1 MELVKLKKSQNEF
14 YRLFI
19 NMLKVALTGGIGSG
33 KSEVSTLFNKW
44 GAYIFDADKVAKEIL
59 DKNKTAQKELILEF
73 GSDVISAEGI
83 IDKKKLSRVAF
94 QNEFNQLKL
103 NTIIHPY
110 VFKEID
116 MCFETVLDKGSNDI
130 FIIDAA
136 LIYESGA
143 DTHMDY
149 VIVVSS
155 HLKIRTE
162 RVMKRGDLNREEFL
176 KRLDLQWPE
185 KDKIEMAD
193 FVIYNNESKDR
204 LKEEAKKIY
213 NQLR

>member
-1 MELVKLKKSQNEF
+1 
-14 YRLFI
+14 
-19 NMLKVALTGGIGSG
+19 MLKVALTGGIGSG
-33 KSEVSTLFNKW
+33 KSEVSTLFSKW
-44 GAYIFDADKVAKEIL
+44 GAYIFDADTIAKQIL
-59 DKNKTAQKELILEF
+59 DKNKTAQNELILEF

-116 MCFETVLDKGSNDI
+116 LCFQSIIEKGNHDI
-130 FIIDAA
+130 FIVDAA

-143 DTHMDY
+143 DIHMDY
-149 VIVVSS
+149 VIVITS
-155 HLKIRTE
+155 HLRIRIE
-162 RVMKRGDLNREEFL
+162 RVMKKGDLSRDEFL
-176 KRLDLQWPE
+176 KRVELQWPE

-193 FVIYNNESKDR
+193 FIIYNNESKDE
-204 LKEEAKKIY
+204 LKKEAKKVY
-213 NQLR
+213 NQLQ

>member
-1 MELVKLKKSQNEF
+1 
-14 YRLFI
+14 
-19 NMLKVALTGGIGSG
+19 MLKVALTGGIGSG

-44 GAYIFDADKVAKEIL
+44 GAYIFDADIIAKQIL

-116 MCFETVLDKGSNDI
+116 LCFQSIIEKGNHDI
-130 FIIDAA
+130 FIVDAA

-143 DTHMDY
+143 DIHMDY
-149 VIVVSS
+149 VIVITS
-155 HLKIRTE
+155 HLRIRTE
-162 RVMKRGDLNREEFL
+162 RVMKKGDLSRDEFL
-176 KRLDLQWPE
+176 KRVELQWPE

-193 FVIYNNESKDR
+193 FIIYNNESKDE
-204 LKEEAKKIY
+204 LKKEAKKVY
-213 NQLR
+213 NQLQ

>member
-1 MELVKLKKSQNEF
+1 
-14 YRLFI
+14 
-19 NMLKVALTGGIGSG
+19 MLKVALTGGIGSG
-33 KSEVSTLFNKW
+33 KSEVSALFSKW
-44 GAYIFDADKVAKEIL
+44 GAYIFDADIIAKQIL

-116 MCFETVLDKGSNDI
+116 LCFESIIEKRDHDI
-130 FIIDAA
+130 FIVDAA

-143 DTHMDY
+143 DIHMDY
-149 VIVVSS
+149 VIVVTS
-155 HLKIRTE
+155 HLRIRTE
-162 RVMKRGDLNREEFL
+162 RVMKKGDLSRDEFL
-176 KRLDLQWPE
+176 KRVELQWPE

-193 FVIYNNESKDR
+193 FIIYNNASKDE
-204 LKEEAKKIY
+204 LKKEAKKVY
-213 NQLR
+213 NQLQ

>member
-1 MELVKLKKSQNEF
+1 
-14 YRLFI
+14 
-19 NMLKVALTGGIGSG
+19 MLKVALTGGIGSG
-33 KSEVSTLFNKW
+33 KSEVGALFNKW
-44 GAYIFDADKVAKEIL
+44 GAYIFDADNVAKQIL

-83 IDKKKLSRVAF
+83 IDKKKLSRIAF

-116 MCFETVLDKGSNDI
+116 KNFDRELDGGKHDI
-130 FIIDAA
+130 FVVDAA

-149 VIVVSS
+149 VIVITA
-155 HLKIRTE
+155 LIKTRME
-162 RVMKRGDLNREEFL
+162 RALARETLSREEIL
-176 KRLDLQWPE
+176 KRMDLQWSEEE
-185 KDKIEMAD
+185 KIALAD
-193 FVIYNNESKDR
+193 FVIHNDGPE
-204 LKEEAKKIY
+204 KELIKNIADIY
-213 NQLR
+213 KELV

>member
-1 MELVKLKKSQNEF
+1 
-14 YRLFI
+14 
-19 NMLKVALTGGIGSG
+19 MLKVALTGGIGSG
-33 KSEVSTLFNKW
+33 KSEVSALFSKW
-44 GAYIFDADKVAKEIL
+44 GAYIFNADTIAKQIL

-73 GSDVISAEGI
+73 GSDIISAEGI

-116 MCFETVLDKGSNDI
+116 LCFESIHEKGNHDI
-130 FIIDAA
+130 FIVDAA

-149 VIVVSS
+149 VIVVTS
-155 HLKIRTE
+155 HLRIRTE
-162 RVMKRGDLNREEFL
+162 RVMKRGDLNRDEFL
-176 KRLDLQWPE
+176 KRVDLQWSE
-185 KDKIEMAD
+185 KDKIGMAD
-193 FVIYNNESKDR
+193 FIIYNNKSKDE
-204 LKEEAKKIY
+204 LKKEAKTIY
-213 NQLR
+213 NQLL

>member
-1 MELVKLKKSQNEF
+1 
-14 YRLFI
+14 
-19 NMLKVALTGGIGSG
+19 MLKVALTGGIGSG
-33 KSEVSTLFNKW
+33 KSEVSSLFNKW
-44 GAYIFDADKVAKEIL
+44 GAYIFDADTIAKQIL

-73 GSDVISAEGI
+73 GSDIISAEGI

-116 MCFETVLDKGSNDI
+116 LCFESIIKKGNHNI
-130 FIIDAA
+130 FIVDAA

-149 VIVVSS
+149 VIVVTS
-155 HLKIRTE
+155 HLRIRTE
-162 RVMKRGDLNREEFL
+162 RVMKRGDLNRDEFL
-176 KRLDLQWPE
+176 KRVDLQWPE
-185 KDKIEMAD
+185 KDKIELAN
-193 FVIYNNESKDR
+193 FIIYNNKSKDE
-204 LKEEAKKIY
+204 LKKEAKKIY
-213 NQLR
+213 DQLQ

>member
-1 MELVKLKKSQNEF
+1 
-14 YRLFI
+14 
-19 NMLKVALTGGIGSG
+19 MLKVALTGGIGSG
-33 KSEVSTLFNKW
+33 KSEVSTLFSKW
-44 GAYIFDADKVAKEIL
+44 GAYIFDADIIAKQIL

-116 MCFETVLDKGSNDI
+116 LCFESIIEKGNHDI
-130 FIIDAA
+130 FIVDAA

-143 DTHMDY
+143 DIHMDY
-149 VIVVSS
+149 VIVITS
-155 HLKIRTE
+155 HLRIRIE
-162 RVMKRGDLNREEFL
+162 RVMKKGDLSRDEFL
-176 KRLDLQWPE
+176 KRVELQWPE

-193 FVIYNNESKDR
+193 FIIYNNESKDE
-204 LKEEAKKIY
+204 LKKEAKKVY
-213 NQLR
+213 NQLQ

>member
-1 MELVKLKKSQNEF
+1 
-14 YRLFI
+14 
-19 NMLKVALTGGIGSG
+19 MLKVALTGGIGSG
-33 KSEVSTLFNKW
+33 KSEVSALFSKW
-44 GAYIFDADKVAKEIL
+44 GAYIFDADIIAKQIL

-116 MCFETVLDKGSNDI
+116 LCFESIIEKGNHDI
-130 FIIDAA
+130 FIVDAA

-143 DTHMDY
+143 DIHMDY
-149 VIVVSS
+149 VIVITS
-155 HLKIRTE
+155 HLRIRTE
-162 RVMKRGDLNREEFL
+162 RVMKKGDLSRDEFL
-176 KRLDLQWPE
+176 KRVYLQWPE

-193 FVIYNNESKDR
+193 FIIYNNASKDE
-204 LKEEAKKIY
+204 LKKEAKKVY
-213 NQLR
+213 NQLQ

>member
-1 MELVKLKKSQNEF
+1 
-14 YRLFI
+14 
-19 NMLKVALTGGIGSG
+19 MLKVALTGGIGSG
-33 KSEVSTLFNKW
+33 KSEVSALFNKW
-44 GAYIFDADKVAKEIL
+44 GAYIFNADKIAKQIL

-116 MCFETVLDKGSNDI
+116 MCFESVLDKGSNDI

>member
-1 MELVKLKKSQNEF
+1 
-14 YRLFI
+14 
-19 NMLKVALTGGIGSG
+19 MLKVALTGGIGSG
-33 KSEVSTLFNKW
+33 KSEVSALFNKW
-44 GAYIFDADKVAKEIL
+44 GAYVFDADKVAKEIL
-59 DKNKTAQKELILEF
+59 NKNKNAQKELILEF
-73 GSDVISAEGI
+73 GSDVISPEGV

-116 MCFETVLDKGSNDI
+116 MCFENILNKGCHGI

-149 VIVVSS
+149 VIVVTS

-193 FVIYNNESKDR
+193 FVIYNNESRDI
-204 LKEEAKKIY
+204 LKREAKKIY
-213 NQLR
+213 DQLQ

>member
-1 MELVKLKKSQNEF
+1 
-14 YRLFI
+14 
-19 NMLKVALTGGIGSG
+19 MLKVALTGGIGSG
-33 KSEVSTLFNKW
+33 KSEVSALFKKW
-44 GAYIFDADKVAKEIL
+44 GAYIFDADVIAKKIL
-59 DKNKTAQKELILEF
+59 SKNKIAQKELISEF
-73 GSDVISAEGI
+73 GSDVISAAGD

-94 QNEFNQLKL
+94 KNEFNQLKL

-116 MCFETVLDKGSNDI
+116 SCFEQILKKKNHEI
-130 FIIDAA
+130 FIVDAA

-149 VIVVSS
+149 VIVVTS

-162 RVMKRGDLNREEFL
+162 REMKRGDLTRDQFL
-176 KRLDLQWPE
+176 ERVALQWPE

-193 FVIYNNESKDR
+193 FIIYNNESRQK
-204 LKEEAKKIY
+204 LKKEAKYVY
-213 NQLR
+213 NHLQ